1 MYICIVLGRVIL
13 VEYSPKDVPV
23 LLVPTTMTDE
33 VTVALADTSGAS
45 LLLLLLLDTQSCSK
59 RKKTFKKHCYII

>member
-23 LLVPTTMTDE
+23 LLVPTTMTVE

-45 LLLLLLLDTQSCSK
+45 LLFLLVDSQFCSK
-59 RKKTFKKHCYII
+59 RIKTFKKHCYII